1 MLDTRHVIKVL
12 TATNRIPARLRDGLS
27 RREKCRI
34 FSPTDSSSSFTVSAL
49 TEKTKHDLIQRI
61 KCMDFHRSLRVP
73 SSLHTDVLG
82 RILTVTQGCPSMSTA
97 DSLSAGSTTNIS
109 LISSYREKK
118 MIIKIKEHF

>member
-49 TEKTKHDLIQRI
+49 TEKNKTWSYTKNEVYGLSQVFKGPFITTHWRI
-61 KCMDFHRSLRVP
+61 VTYTHGYPGVPQYVHRRQSIRGI
-73 SSLHTDVLG
+73 H
-82 RILTVTQGCPSMSTA
+82 
-97 DSLSAGSTTNIS
+97 
-109 LISSYREKK
+109 
-118 MIIKIKEHF
+118 H